1 MNDEKIKIKTFQR
14 VKCYD
19 CECIGQ
25 LKKIG
30 DEVILYPDEV
40 LNIRS
45 METRKIS
52 KKSQEASKMFD
63 RRIKFR
69 LKNDLP
75 DF

>member
-1 MNDEKIKIKTFQR
+1 MNDEKIKINTFQR

-45 METRKIS
+45 METRKDDL
-52 KKSQEASKMFD
+52 KKS
-63 RRIKFR
+63 IKYKQTGAR
-69 LKNDLP
+69 WKLADQLEIK
-75 DF
+75 